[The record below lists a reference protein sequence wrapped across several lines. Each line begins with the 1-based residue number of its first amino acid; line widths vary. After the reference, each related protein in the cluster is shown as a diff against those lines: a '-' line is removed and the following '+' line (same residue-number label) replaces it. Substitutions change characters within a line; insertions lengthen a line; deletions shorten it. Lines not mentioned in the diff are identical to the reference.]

1 MNTEHKSNTPTEIRD
16 LWQTPKALFDYYDKR
31 FSFNLDMAAS
41 RENTL
46 CQQFVDEHLD
56 ALSMDTIRNYICED
70 TGNLSDL
77 HDTPAAIWCNPPYSD
92 IMPWVSQ
99 CVNISND
106 FRVPVVMLIP
116 ADTSVKWFK
125 AAFKNCSECHFISGR
140 ISFINAETQKPVSG
154 NNKGSVVFVFDPN
167 SPFKSQVCLLER
179 DEIMGK

>member
-1 MNTEHKSNTPTEIRD
+1 MSTEHKSNTPTEIRD
-16 LWQTPKALFDYYDKR
+16 LWQTPQALFDYYDKR
-31 FSFNLDMAAS
+31 FGFTLDLAAS
-41 RENTL
+41 EDNKL
-46 CQQFVDEHLD
+46 CSQFIGKDED
-56 ALSMDTIRNYICED
+56 ALSRDVVDEKIYRFNNADYENQGM
-70 TGNLSDL
+70 
-77 HDTPAAIWCNPPYSD
+77 AIWCNPPYSD
-92 IMPWVSQ
+92 IMPWVNQ

-106 FRVPVVMLIP
+106 HRVPVVMLIP